1 MREEA
6 GRANRSILA
15 PSPLSPAEFRGF
27 GSWTG
32 LHHTR
37 SGGNRRGSAVSKRE
51 KDHPA
56 GVRRAQ
62 RKSFKLDLKEDRRGQ
77 KIQNLLNNAQAQR
90 PPEIPSH
97 QNDCMT
103 LCPGSQVAAIQKC
116 EEKPAV
122 RMSWA
127 CPQLQHC
134 LSPAPRGNQAPPR
147 PPSLSPQSKGDLKRF
162 KADE

>member
-15 PSPLSPAEFRGF
+15 PSPVSPAEFRGF

-37 SGGNRRGSAVSKRE
+37 SDGNRRGSAVSKRE

-56 GVRRAQ
+56 GVRRTQ

-77 KIQNLLNNAQAQR
+77 KISKICWTIPRFRDLPRSLLTK
-90 PPEIPSH
+90 
-97 QNDCMT
+97 MT
-103 LCPGSQVAAIQKC
+103 V
-116 EEKPAV
+116 
-122 RMSWA
+122 
-127 CPQLQHC
+127 
-134 LSPAPRGNQAPPR
+134 
-147 PPSLSPQSKGDLKRF
+147 
-162 KADE
+162 

>member
-15 PSPLSPAEFRGF
+15 PSRVSPAEFWGF

-37 SGGNRRGSAVSKRE
+37 SGGNRWGSAVSKRE

-62 RKSFKLDLKEDRRGQ
+62 GKSFRLDLKEDRRGQ
-77 KIQNLLNNAQAQR
+77 KISKTCWTMPRFRDLPRSLLTK
-90 PPEIPSH
+90 
-97 QNDCMT
+97 MT
-103 LCPGSQVAAIQKC
+103 V
-116 EEKPAV
+116 
-122 RMSWA
+122 
-127 CPQLQHC
+127 
-134 LSPAPRGNQAPPR
+134 
-147 PPSLSPQSKGDLKRF
+147 
-162 KADE
+162 